1 MILSHTNQDAAAVL
15 ANRLPKELKDNPI
28 SWNEVHLNLSM
39 SYGIVTI
46 KPGIDVQDTMAMAD
60 SKMYQQKRSVKKH

>member
-15 ANRLPKELKDNPI
+15 ASRLPQELKDNPI
-28 SWNEVHLNLSM
+28 LWNEIHLNLSM

-46 KPGIDVQDTMAMAD
+46 EPGIEVQDTMAMAD